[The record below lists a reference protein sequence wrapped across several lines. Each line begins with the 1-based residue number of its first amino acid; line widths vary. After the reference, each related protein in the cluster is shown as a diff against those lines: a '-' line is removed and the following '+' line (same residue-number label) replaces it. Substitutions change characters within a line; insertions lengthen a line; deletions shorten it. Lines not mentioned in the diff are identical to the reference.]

1 MEPTAVEA
9 MLTRPFRVRSNRKE
23 LADTRTLELVSPGG
37 DMAPEWRPGQ
47 FMMLYM
53 FGIGEIAISI
63 SGNPRRRGEL
73 THTVRAVGAVSQA
86 ICAAKPGSAVGVR
99 GPFGKAWPIDQCE
112 GDDIVIVAGGI
123 GLAPLRPV
131 VETVLSNRKRYGRAS
146 LLVGARTP
154 EIVLYAKQIERWRQR
169 NLDVRISVDAATPGW
184 QGAVGP
190 VTILIPRAQFD
201 PGRTT
206 AFICGP
212 EIMMRFVVQGLAE
225 RGIPRD
231 RLFVSMERNMKCAI
245 GFCGHCQLGPA
256 FICKNGP
263 VFAYPEL
270 EPWISIRNM

>member
-1 MEPTAVEA
+1 MDPIISEA
-9 MLTRPFRVRSNRKE
+9 MLTTPFRVRRNRKE
-23 LADTRTLELVSPGG
+23 LADTRSLELVSSNGN
-37 DMAPEWRPGQ
+37 AVPEWRPGQ

-63 SGNPRRRGEL
+63 SGDPQQREGI
-73 THTVRAVGAVSQA
+73 THTVRAVGSVSQA
-86 ICAAKPGSAVGVR
+86 ICAAKPGSAIGVR
-99 GPFGKAWPIDQCE
+99 GPFGRAWPVDGCA
-112 GDDIVIVAGGI
+112 GDDVVIVAGGV

-131 VETVLSNRKRYGRAS
+131 VHTLISNRKGYGRVS
-146 LLVGARTP
+146 LLVGARSP
-154 EIVLYAKQIERWRQR
+154 EILLYAKEIERWRR
-169 NLDVRISVDAATPGW
+169 HDIDVRISVDAAKPGW
-184 QGAVGP
+184 FGGVGP
-190 VTILIPRAQFD
+190 VTTLIPRAAFD
-201 PGRTT
+201 PARTT

-212 EIMMRFVVQGLAE
+212 ELMMRFVVQGLAT
-225 RGIPRD
+225 RGVRRD